1 MRLYQVIILRLRESG
16 IVADVD
22 AKAEDALQRVRI
34 IRAFDFFGVIQAV
47 NEIRDSLE
55 KRSLPTKPFPKS
67 ARRVARRI
75 LNIVPDSEDEDDED
89 MIDMT
94 VAQPH
99 SNVETPLKS
108 KEIET
113 VSHIGLIVVDNL
125 TTVVN
130 PLLKTN
136 HLQGTFEYIMLN

>member
-1 MRLYQVIILRLRESG
+1 MRLYEVIILRLRESG

-22 AKAEDALQRVRI
+22 AEAEDALQRVRI

-99 SNVETPLKS
+99 SNFETPLKS

-113 VSHIGLIVVDNL
+113 VSHIGLIIVDNL

-136 HLQGTFEYIMLN
+136 HLQGTCEYIMLN